1 MRKKTT
7 SDDGVV
13 KKYEDALKQIQIL
26 IQENGSLKSEKSNL
40 TIEVQQLMARISA
53 LDSTK
58 QREIEDLRFTL
69 TTQSN
74 ANY

>member
-1 MRKKTT
+1 M
-7 SDDGVV
+7 